1 MIGTGQDKNN
11 RGRKGDGGG
20 GVRGAEEFKM
30 WWILQDVSI
39 ALHKVQSTKS
49 VFSYLE
55 SEEFSMCVIRL
66 QTNACVIL

>member
-11 RGRKGDGGG
+11 RGGKRRG
-20 GVRGAEEFKM
+20 GVRGAEEFNK

-39 ALHKVQSTKS
+39 ALHKVHSTTS